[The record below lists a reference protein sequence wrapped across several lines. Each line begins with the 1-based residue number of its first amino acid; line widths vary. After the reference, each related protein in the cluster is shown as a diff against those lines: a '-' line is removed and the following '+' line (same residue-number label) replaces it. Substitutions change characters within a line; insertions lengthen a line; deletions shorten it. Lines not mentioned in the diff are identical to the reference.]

1 MKTWLSFLL
10 PGQFLVSL
18 LVAQGVVLAPRPIT
32 QLTGTYGSPSG
43 EFKVLARGENQLQLE
58 FLGFY
63 EYSTP
68 SGLMVHFG
76 EARGCCECV

>member
-1 MKTWLSFLL
+1 MLVVIEFALVQLS
-10 PGQFLVSL
+10 QSCT
-18 LVAQGVVLAPRPIT
+18 T

-76 EARGCCECV
+76 EARGLARVSESMAVFI